1 MSRPQGRSVVE
12 MMDAAHLD
20 GADKAWEQAEAYY
33 RAVLVQAVENVK
45 AGRGHIDNMHWIPD
59 RVLREFDR
67 LTGTTDSAPLD
78 DVYEKMLVMG
88 RANRRQHKDGT
99 TDRSE
104 GDGRRS

>member
-45 AGRGHIDNMHWIPD
+45 AQEADGRVTLTHDA
-59 RVLREFDR
+59 VLTEFDR